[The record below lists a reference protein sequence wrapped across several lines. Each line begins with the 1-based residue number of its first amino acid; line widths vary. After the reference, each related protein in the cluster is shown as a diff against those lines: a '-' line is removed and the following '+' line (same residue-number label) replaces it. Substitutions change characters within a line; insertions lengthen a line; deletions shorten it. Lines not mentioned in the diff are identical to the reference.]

1 MPPET
6 PPLPDLGQLPLLADP
21 EHPGLFVVRRI
32 GLLTLVLVGV
42 LGAGMGLAGSLV
54 HLTVSVPGA
63 DPPRTESMS
72 LGAYVL
78 EQLRHPRPDPS
89 TRTRP

>member
-6 PPLPDLGQLPLLADP
+6 PPPSELGRLPLLEDP

-32 GLLTLVLVGV
+32 GLITLLLVGV

-63 DPPRTESMS
+63 EPPRTESMS

-78 EQLRHPRPDPS
+78 EQLRHPRPDPD
-89 TRTRP
+89 TRKKP